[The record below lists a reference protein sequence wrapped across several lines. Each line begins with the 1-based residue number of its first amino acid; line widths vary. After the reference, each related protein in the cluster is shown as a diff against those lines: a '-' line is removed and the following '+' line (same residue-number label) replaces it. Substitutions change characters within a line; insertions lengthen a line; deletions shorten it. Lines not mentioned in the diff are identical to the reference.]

1 MGTGLYPQFVS
12 GLMCQVG
19 VSKFVDCCR
28 VAGWWTPIFFCF
40 CFVRLPIVDG
50 TGCLVWWSVK
60 FVFRI
65 VDGTGMFSVL
75 SCIPCFGLCIV
86 ICRCPRLGWYLRLKW
101 GLMMD
106 LIRCPCSLSSLLEIL
121 SMGPP

>member
-19 VSKFVDCCR
+19 VSKFVDCCCL
-28 VAGWWTPIFFCF
+28 AGWWTPIFFVF

-75 SCIPCFGLCIV
+75 FVSHVLNHV
-86 ICRCPRLGWYLRLKW
+86 SLYVDVLGWD
-101 GLMMD
+101 GT
-106 LIRCPCSLSSLLEIL
+106 C
-121 SMGPP
+121 G